1 VNSSFATMF
10 LLLFRWKSVVVSRH
24 TQNGLPSGTNKM
36 KRRMT
41 CLLLLLPLSLAATLL
56 GRAQKETVS
65 IKGYVLDSACAF
77 TKDLKK
83 PVSKACAESCAAAGS
98 PLVILTEDG
107 AIYWPISD
115 RTPAS
120 GQNAKLLP
128 FAAQRVVAT
137 GKVYDRGGSHAIVI
151 ERVAA
156 LSESK

>member
-1 VNSSFATMF
+1 
-10 LLLFRWKSVVVSRH
+10 
-24 TQNGLPSGTNKM
+24 M
-36 KRRMT
+36 KRRIT
-41 CLLLLLPLSLAATLL
+41 LVLLVLPFLLVATLL
-56 GRAQKETVS
+56 AQAEKETVS

-98 PLVILTEDG
+98 PLVILTADG

-115 RTPAS
+115 ATPAS

-128 FAAQRVVAT
+128 FAAQRVVVT

-151 ERVAA
+151 EKIAA